1 MALGAAEAAAAG
13 VLRWVAKGLEFILS
27 AVAGMFVIRCICLKW
42 MRFLLVCLGRGM
54 TVLGRGMP
62 VQAGMACCAVV
73 WGVLGH
79 ECLVHQ
85 RIMHANGM

>member
-54 TVLGRGMP
+54 TV
-62 VQAGMACCAVV
+62 QAGMACCAVV